1 MPPMYLFRS
10 VLVALSSPKTFSG
23 GLFMQRRTP
32 GSGGSGGDASPPDS
46 KAWRRAHEVVFVDPS
61 GWLNLAAGVSRAA
74 LAQARACAARS
85 LQLLSAGSPEAFD
98 AVFLARSRQAA
109 LCDYWFHVRAPDAEP
124 AAAPAGDG
132 DSASGGQLLQ
142 DQPAWR

>member
-1 MPPMYLFRS
+1 MPAVYLFRS

-23 GLFMQRRTP
+23 GLFMQRRSP
-32 GSGGSGGDASPPDS
+32 GGTGSASDASPPDA
-46 KAWRRAHEVVFVDPS
+46 KAWRRAFEVVFVDPS
-61 GWLNLAAGVSRAA
+61 GWLNLAAGVSKAA

-85 LQLLSAGSPEAFD
+85 LQLLNAGSPEAFD

-109 LCDYWFHVRAPDAEP
+109 LCDYWFHVQVPEAE
-124 AAAPAGDG
+124 AAAAGGDG
-132 DSASGGQLLQ
+132 GGQLLR

>member
-1 MPPMYLFRS
+1 MPAMYLFRS
-10 VLVALSSPKTFSG
+10 VLVMLSSPKTFSG
-23 GLFMQRRTP
+23 SLCMQRSGP
-32 GSGGSGGDASPPDS
+32 SGGSSSDASPPDS
-46 KAWRRAHEVVFVDPS
+46 KAWRKAFEVAFVDGS

-98 AVFLARSRQAA
+98 AVLLARSRRAA
-109 LCDYWFHVRAPDAEP
+109 LCDYWFHVQLPGAEAADA
-124 AAAPAGDG
+124 G
-132 DSASGGQLLQ
+132 GGQLLQ